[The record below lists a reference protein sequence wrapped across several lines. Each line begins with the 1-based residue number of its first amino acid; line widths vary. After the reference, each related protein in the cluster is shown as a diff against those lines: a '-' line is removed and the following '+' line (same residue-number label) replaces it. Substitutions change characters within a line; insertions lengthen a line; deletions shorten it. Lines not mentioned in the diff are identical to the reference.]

1 MRSWGILDADAMVDG
16 LRERISARSGD
27 RLAPEQKR
35 REQALIPLSVER
47 SPYFCSGCPHNWS
60 TKVPDGALVGAG
72 IGCHMMVLLMDEDRV
87 GSTIGMTA
95 MGNEGAPWIGM
106 APFVD
111 RRHFTQNMGDGTF
124 FHSGQLAIQ
133 AAVAAGVTVT
143 YKVLYNGTVA
153 MTGGQDAVGGTGVPE
168 IAKILLAHG
177 VSQVLVTTEDQARY
191 RGIELPN
198 GVEVWDRERMV
209 EAQEKLAAVDGVTV
223 LIHDQACAAQTR
235 RLRKRG
241 KASKPDFRVVINH
254 LSLIHI

>member
-1 MRSWGILDADAMVDG
+1 
-16 LRERISARSGD
+16 
-27 RLAPEQKR
+27 
-35 REQALIPLSVER
+35 
-47 SPYFCSGCPHNWS
+47 
-60 TKVPDGALVGAG
+60 
-72 IGCHMMVLLMDEDRV
+72 MMVLLMDEDRV

-177 VSQVLVTTEDQARY
+177 VSQVLVTTED
-191 RGIELPN
+191 RG
-198 GVEVWDRERMV
+198 R
-209 EAQEKLAAVDGVTV
+209 
-223 LIHDQACAAQTR
+223 
-235 RLRKRG
+235 
-241 KASKPDFRVVINH
+241 
-254 LSLIHI
+254 